1 MRQITDRFLA
11 AVKLCMGAEPVK
23 QRLAQAWITELE
35 DIGISELPAQLR
47 PDFRRLREAM
57 SAADPLP
64 HESAAK
70 ASVRK
75 MSARQATQQTLRI
88 LSLSQ
93 ELIRI
98 SLQTETASQQS
109 QSEELFFREIPAAE
123 RLN

>member
-35 DIGISELPAQLR
+35 DIGISELPEQLR

-57 SAADPLP
+57 STADPLP
-64 HESAAK
+64 HESAAT

-75 MSARQATQQTLRI
+75 MSARQATRQTIRI
-88 LSLSQ
+88 LTLSN
-93 ELIRI
+93 ELMRI
-98 SLQTETASQQS
+98 SFQAETALQQG
-109 QSEELFFREIPAAE
+109 QTEELFFRGVPATE